1 MALLEIF
8 AVVICF
14 VNGVLIQS
22 VLHRIKEVADHVQ
35 KQFDEVLD
43 RLDDALEN
51 GRQNVCF
58 IFVVIAL
65 IQQLLSNI
73 LVRRPRCYLP

>member
-8 AVVICF
+8 AVVICL
-14 VNGVLIQS
+14 VNLFLVQS

-43 RLDDALEN
+43 RHDALEN
-51 GRQNVCF
+51 VAGKWPTKCCMLYLRRRCL
-58 IFVVIAL
+58 VI
-65 IQQLLSNI
+65 I
-73 LVRRPRCYLP
+73 

>member
-43 RLDDALEN
+43 RHDAL
-51 GRQNVCF
+51 
-58 IFVVIAL
+58 
-65 IQQLLSNI
+65 
-73 LVRRPRCYLP
+73 